1 MAAHDRNAAHERR
14 QVQEISVNV
23 ARRLLSVLERGR
35 FAPPALAA
43 EIDSKA
49 HVISA
54 IQHEID
60 QLMASQPAHLTL
72 DVAVLTH
79 VLGSQQHALALVEYL
94 EAKIADI
101 SAATRPPT
109 DQARAHAALLATARE
124 IEQDALRYAALPTPS
139 AGYPRAGPGAPALG
153 PPPNSSAPYS
163 GAPAQR
169 RLPPPSPPPPPP
181 PPGGPQPP
189 RQAGPP
195 PRTKQRPPSG
205 PSPIRPAPDR
215 LAAVRAL
222 AAKPGPAAI
231 VAVLAVTGLVGAVW
245 WLLPQADARF
255 VSQAS
260 TAIEQGPKLDG
271 RLDAAGADTEQAP
284 SDQAAATGPPM
295 TFNTANAAGARE
307 MEQPYLVVLATRKST
322 DELQK
327 EFLNY
332 RAAYPA
338 LLGSSKARVDRVQG
352 QDRQT
357 WYRLSVIPP
366 QARDDAKALCSNLR
380 SAGLTGCWIKPVP
393 LN

>member
-23 ARRLLSVLERGR
+23 ARRLLSVLERTR
-35 FAPPALAA
+35 FAPPALAE
-43 EIDSKA
+43 EISSKA
-49 HVISA
+49 HVIST
-54 IQHEID
+54 IQREID

-94 EAKIADI
+94 EARIADI
-101 SAATRPPT
+101 SAAARPPT

-124 IEQDALRYAALPTPS
+124 IEQDALRYAALPAPA
-139 AGYPRAGPGAPALG
+139 AGYPRAGPGAPLG
-153 PPPNSSAPYS
+153 SPPNSPAPYS
-163 GAPAQR
+163 AAPAQR
-169 RLPPPSPPPPPP
+169 RLPPPGP

-189 RQAGPP
+189 RQASPP
-195 PRTKQRPPSG
+195 PKTKQRPPSA

-245 WLLPQADARF
+245 LLLPQADARF

-271 RLDAAGADTEQAP
+271 RLDAAGAPSEDAP

-295 TFNTANAAGARE
+295 TFDTANAAGARE